1 MRASQERLIEQ
12 EVRARSASHHS
23 SEKRQIVKRDF
34 IEDSGEI
41 VGDINDREL
50 LGGTDR
56 KATIASRKSSIKMT
70 KDVSA

>member
-23 SEKRQIVKRDF
+23 SEKREIVKRDF
-34 IEDSGEI
+34 IESSGEI
-41 VGDINDREL
+41 VGDINDRE

-56 KATIASRKSSIKMT
+56 KATIASRKSSIKMM

>member
-41 VGDINDREL
+41 IGDINDR
-50 LGGTDR
+50 
-56 KATIASRKSSIKMT
+56 
-70 KDVSA
+70 